1 MWHLVQSYD
10 EYILIETDS
19 NNTTLGWILTTHKT
33 HKSPWNKS
41 IMNLCGEYRKETSPE
56 NLYEW
61 ANEYG
66 YTVLLSFDTSKEPL
80 KYIIKHHPEFLI

>member
-1 MWHLVQSYD
+1 MWHLVQFYD

-19 NNTTLGWILTTHKT
+19 NNTTLGWILAAHKT
-33 HKSPWNKS
+33 HKNPWSKS
-41 IMNLCGEYRKETSPE
+41 ITELCGEYEKETSPE

-61 ANEYG
+61 VNDYG
-66 YTVLLSFDTSKEPL
+66 YTVLLSFDTPSEPL

>member
-1 MWHLVQSYD
+1 MWHLVQYNN
-10 EYILIETDS
+10 EYTLIETDS
-19 NNTTLGWILTTHKT
+19 NNTILGWILTTHKT
-33 HKSPWNKS
+33 HKSRWNKS

-56 NLYEW
+56 NLFEW